1 MDKIV
6 RRNRRKKSIRNK
18 IFGTMDR
25 PRMSVHKTNR
35 DIYVQ
40 IIDDV
45 DGKTL
50 CGMST
55 KTLAVKDKKKAYT
68 RKNVNFAIRLGEEIA
83 KTAVSKGIK
92 KITFDRCGYRY
103 HGVVKTL
110 ADAAR
115 KHGLEF

>member
-1 MDKIV
+1 MDKIA
-6 RRNRRKKSIRNK
+6 RRNRRKKTIRNK
-18 IFGTMDR
+18 LFGTAER
-25 PRMSVHKTNR
+25 PRMSVHKSNR

-40 IIDDV
+40 IIDDIS
-45 DGKTL
+45 GTTL

-55 KTLAVKDKKKAYT
+55 KALAAKDKKSANT
-68 RKNVNFAIRLGEEIA
+68 RKNVNFAIRLGEEVA
-83 KTAVSKGIK
+83 KTAVSKGIRK
-92 KITFDRCGYRY
+92 VAFDRSGYRY